1 MPTHA
6 IPSTGISASDL
17 ASGLSRLGFISC
29 LDVVRQGRQA
39 FLEHARTIDTP
50 AGADTPT
57 DADALYDAALSRASS
72 LAQWH
77 NRLIARQS
85 PTTRALRKL
94 DAGDARQRTVATIGD
109 GTQYDDWF
117 ARAGNYAA
125 TDSVASL
132 FSPASY
138 LVDLYRQAKRLHLV
152 SSVFHIDKRRP
163 DLATFVLS
171 QANMDD
177 EVPNLT
183 LVNEIL
189 ATAVDAKWNL
199 KEEKSPP
206 FELPYDAD
214 ADLVDEWIRALGT
227 TEASILDA
235 LFDDVADAFEP
246 AVSYNDSAPWR
257 VTPELCRATLRWAP
271 ARMATLAKG
280 ATPWRTPTPD
290 RVTDLTRQTGLS
302 VGQVHDL
309 LAVEPAFGPDGLRTN
324 PKTYG
329 AYFIHDGNNPLPH
342 AAFEIVHDKPGDPG
356 KIVNGGIDNWARM
369 LWSIAIQRSLG
380 ISFEDIDWIGRQI
393 DYDVTDLRAHA
404 RLYTAFSQIRDLH
417 GLSANAFAGLVG
429 DLNSYGRPREASFL
443 CTVYSPA
450 ILPMLGKKYDFLASA
465 GLAENSPMKCICE
478 ALGMLPDQVER
489 CIREGFATTRQV
501 EVNVHLL
508 SGLYRASL
516 IARLVGLTMGETLA
530 LWDQMETTL
539 LQQLFE
545 TRASNLAE
553 RSIRIL
559 KCTYTV
565 ACWLR
570 EQKMD
575 VDTLVR
581 LTAQT
586 HATTVDDNILK
597 FVASLHQSAQEG
609 TDAEAHGLT
618 GALTQARMISQLSR
632 HVATHFGMKAEAAA
646 AMLSW
651 VDDVIEEADPDLEG
665 YGSATFWKD
674 AFANPQTKHPL
685 GRDDLPPKLI
695 QYVRVLTQ
703 FAEVCCRYGFEEQDI
718 RLIIAPNG
726 YRSPVYKGKTPA
738 LSLPTL
744 FHLAWYAAWRDGIKG
759 DISQARLKLV
769 EAVQA
774 KKGEYD
780 VTEFAILNA
789 WPVDDTQHIFTGELE
804 SKISTVSH
812 IRRIQ
817 ARLAQCD
824 LLSIDHPQ
832 LTVFESTFALMDS
845 AEPTFTDRG
854 QHAAIARAALNH
866 APASAQRGVSEACAE
881 RLRDARLACY
891 IRLNDWGT
899 LKGRINTPDDLY
911 EYLLLDPLVTA
922 KPTTSRLAEA
932 IASVQLYLHR
942 CREGMEPDVIAS
954 ALAELKRPGG
964 YFDYWDAYHKRYGT
978 WAGLQ
983 RLLRY
988 PGSFLDP
995 ALRYRKTEAFSKL
1008 ENALA
1013 SARLS
1018 KEHTETVFREFVAAT
1033 CDRLDM
1039 RYDSA
1044 FLVEDGRNTHIFMLG
1059 HMEQNP
1065 RRYFWQRADNPYVS
1079 AWKWSDWHEITF
1091 QPGTRELVRPSI
1103 FVYRSRLHVA
1113 WWCIR
1118 PSSEASTEPTPL
1130 YDITLMI
1137 AVQTTDS
1144 GWTSYTYDVVRGEK
1158 FTLYTDGTVGVA
1170 GDYSFG
1176 IVAALFTGTVMTRF
1190 LIVSPDMTKKP
1201 ESEWPSHKNFS
1212 LTLRDVPG
1220 RIYIRQDL
1228 RYRELGKRSDDDGVA
1243 VNDKSDLMNVS
1254 DYYDD
1259 FPHAS
1264 LVFEYPGKA
1273 SGKVTLDL
1281 IVTNIVIAHRSVSS
1295 HLIAALSRGIET
1307 FLAYRTQHDMPSDW
1321 PAWQTGY
1328 GYYLW
1333 ELFLHAPLLIA
1344 SRLIDEQ
1351 DFDEATTWLSRLFS
1365 PSGYIGTNGAPLLD
1379 SANKPLYWNPLP
1391 LQDDVS
1397 WGSTGTESTDDP
1409 DIIAMLDPM
1418 HYKLA
1423 IFQRWLKL
1431 YLDRGDRAYRQQTR
1445 DTLTEAKMWY
1455 VQASQLLGEQP
1466 YFHEVPGSLWPNPSL
1481 SRAATSTLG
1490 ALDVLEGTVEPGEE
1504 LPADPGPRGQI
1515 DLIDG
1520 MFLSPL
1526 DDDTLQWWPRI
1537 AMRLRYL
1544 RAGLSLDGRPL
1555 VLPLYETPVSPREL
1569 QQRRLAAGANG
1580 RNLGGPVPAMPV
1592 YRFLYALERAR
1603 SIVREVMQFGMTLQS
1618 LMERKDGDAMGALRE
1633 DQAVAIQAL
1642 VKDDYLDRQR
1652 QLQTTERGL
1661 KQSRARAEQRRDH
1674 YQSLID
1680 RNLLSEETAAQII
1693 RYALPPLYHLTAGAG
1708 AAAAF
1713 LDTVPNSYTGG
1724 MSFGV
1729 GGSKW
1734 SAVGNAVVQGMQL
1747 EAAGMESVATGLEQ
1761 KAAYAVR
1768 RDEWNTQKTLAEGDI
1783 EQIDIQLEINASE
1796 QRQAIDASELLDL
1809 QYEHARATRDLLATR
1824 FSSQE
1829 LFGWQASRAS
1839 TLYYQLYDM
1848 ALGLCGEAQSA
1859 YAYETRQ
1866 PEGFILPGVWDDLHQ
1881 GLLAGEGLLL
1891 GLQRMEQ
1898 AFQQQNI
1905 RPLEVERTVSL
1916 AALADQPLADLIAEV
1931 MGADAGEGMSIR
1943 DSGALKVEY
1952 GKQGLD
1958 ISFSLKDAGIATDY
1972 PASMNLGNA
1981 RRIKSMAL
1989 TLPALL
1995 GPYEDI
2001 RALLG
2006 YDGAYAGDMPRGCQ
2020 AVAISRGLAD
2030 SGQFVLDFNDAR
2042 YLPFE
2047 GIPVDD
2053 PGEIRLS
2060 FPDPADRPQR
2070 EMLLSITDAILHVRY
2085 TIQEDATTRR
2095 VRA

>member
-6 IPSTGISASDL
+6 IPSTGIAASDL
-17 ASGLSRLGFISC
+17 ASGLSRLGFTAC

-50 AGADTPT
+50 ADADTPT

-138 LVDLYRQAKRLHLV
+138 LVDLYRQAKKLHPV
-152 SSVFHIDKRRP
+152 TSVFHIDKRRP

-189 ATAVDAKWNL
+189 ATAVNAKWNL
-199 KEEKSPP
+199 KQERSPP

-214 ADLVDEWIRALGT
+214 ADLVDEWIRVLGT
-227 TEASILDA
+227 TEASIMDA
-235 LFDDVADAFEP
+235 LSDDVADAFEP
-246 AVSYNDSAPWR
+246 AASYNESTPWR
-257 VTPELCRATLRWAP
+257 VTPELCRAMLRWAP
-271 ARMATLAKG
+271 ASVSILTTG
-280 ATPWRTPTPD
+280 WTSWRVPTPE

-302 VGQVHDL
+302 VRQVHDL
-309 LAVEPAFGPDGLRTN
+309 LAVEPAFGPDGLPTN

-329 AYFIHDGNNPLPH
+329 AYFINDGGSPVPPPAFTILHDR
-342 AAFEIVHDKPGDPG
+342 PGDPG
-356 KIVNGGIDNWARM
+356 KIVDGGSGNWARM

-393 DYDVTDLRAHA
+393 DYKVHDLSAHT
-404 RLYTAFSQIRDLH
+404 RLYAAFGQMRDLY

-429 DLNSYGRPREASFL
+429 ELNSYGRPREASFL

-465 GLAENSPMKCICE
+465 GLTENSPMKCICE
-478 ALGMLPDQVER
+478 ALGMLPDHVEL
-489 CIREGFATTRQV
+489 CIREGFKTTAQI
-501 EVNVHLL
+501 EVNAHLL
-508 SGLYRASL
+508 SGLYRVSL
-516 IARLVGLTMGETLA
+516 MARLVGLSMGETLT
-530 LWDQMETTL
+530 LWAQMGTTIV
-539 LQQLFE
+539 QQLFD
-545 TRASNLAE
+545 TRANYLAE

-597 FVASLHQSAQEG
+597 FVANLHQSAQEDTG
-609 TDAEAHGLT
+609 HEASDALR
-618 GALTQARMISQLSR
+618 QARMISQLSR
-632 HVATHFGMKAEAAA
+632 HVATHFGMKSEAAA

-651 VDDVIEEADPDLEG
+651 VDDVIEEADPELAG

-685 GRDDLPPKLI
+685 GREDLPPKLI

-726 YRSPVYKGKTPA
+726 YRSPVYKGQTPA
-738 LSLPTL
+738 LRLPTL

-759 DISQARLKLV
+759 DISQARLKLI

-774 KKGEYD
+774 KKDEYD
-780 VTEFAILNA
+780 VTEFAILNG
-789 WPVDDTQHIFTGELE
+789 WPVDDTQHIFTGALK
-804 SKISTVSH
+804 SKISTVSD

-832 LTVFESTFALMDS
+832 LTVFESTFALMNS
-845 AEPTFTDRG
+845 AESIFYDRG
-854 QHAAIARAALNH
+854 EHAAIARAALNH
-866 APASAQRGVSEACAE
+866 APASVQRRVSETCAE

-899 LKGRINTPDDLY
+899 LAGRINTPDDLY

-932 IASVQLYLHR
+932 IASVQLYMHR

-1044 FLVEDGRNTHIFMLG
+1044 FLVENGKDPYIFMLG

-1065 RRYFWQRADNPYVS
+1065 RRYFWQRADNPYTS
-1079 AWKWSDWHEITF
+1079 AWKWSDWHEITC
-1091 QPGTRELVRPSI
+1091 QPGTRELVKPSI

-1113 WWCIR
+1113 WWCVR
-1118 PSSEASTEPTPL
+1118 PSNEASTETTPL
-1130 YDITLMI
+1130 YDVTLMI
-1137 AVQTTDS
+1137 AVQTTES
-1144 GWTSYTYDVVRGEK
+1144 GWTSYTYDVVQGAK
-1158 FTLYTDGTVGVA
+1158 YTIYTHGTLSVC
-1170 GDYSFG
+1170 GDHDVG
-1176 IVAALFTGTVMTRF
+1176 IVAALFTGPVMIHF
-1190 LIVSPDMTKKP
+1190 FVISLDMTKKP
-1201 ESEWPSHKNFS
+1201 EGEWPLAHNFS
-1212 LTLRDVPG
+1212 LTLHDVLG
-1220 RIYIRQDL
+1220 RIYVRQTL
-1228 RYRELGKRSDDDGVA
+1228 RYRELANRSDDDGVVVDDEA
-1243 VNDKSDLMNVS
+1243 NLMEVS
-1254 DYYDD
+1254 NYYDD

-1281 IVTNIVIAHRSVSS
+1281 IVTSIVIAHRSIAS

-1321 PAWQTGY
+1321 RAWHTGY
-1328 GYYLW
+1328 GPYLW

-1351 DFDEATTWLSRLFS
+1351 DFDEATIWLNRLFS
-1365 PSGYIGTNGAPLLD
+1365 PSGHIGTTGAPLLD
-1379 SANKPLYWNPLP
+1379 GANKQLYWNPLP

-1481 SRAATSTLG
+1481 SKAATSTLG
-1490 ALDVLEGTVEPGEE
+1490 ALDVLEGVVEPGEE

-1520 MFLSPL
+1520 VFLSPL

-1580 RNLGGPVPAMPV
+1580 GDLGGPVATMPV

-1642 VKDDYLDRQR
+1642 VKDDYLDRRR
-1652 QLQTTERGL
+1652 QLETTERGL
-1661 KQSRARAEQRRDH
+1661 KLSRSRAEQRRDH
-1674 YQSLID
+1674 YQSLFD
-1680 RNLLSEETAAQII
+1680 RNLLSEETEAQIL
-1693 RYALPPLYHLTAGAG
+1693 RFALPPLYHLTAGAG
-1708 AAAAF
+1708 TLAAF
-1713 LDTVPNSYTGG
+1713 LDTAPNFYIGG
-1724 MSFGV
+1724 MAVGV
-1729 GGSKW
+1729 GGIKW

-1747 EAAGMESVATGLEQ
+1747 EAAGMESVAAGLEQ

-1859 YAYETRQ
+1859 YTYETGQ
-1866 PEGFILPGVWDDLHQ
+1866 PARFILPGVWDDLHQ

-1931 MGADAGEGMSIR
+1931 MGEDPSEGMSLR
-1943 DSGALKVEY
+1943 ASGALKVEY
-1952 GKQGLD
+1952 GAQGLD
-1958 ISFSLKDAGIATDY
+1958 ISFKLNDAGIAKDY
-1972 PASMNLGNA
+1972 PASMNLGTV

-2001 RALLG
+2001 RALLSYG
-2006 YDGAYAGDMPRGCQ
+2006 GTYASGMPRGCQ

-2030 SGQFVLDFNDAR
+2030 SGQFVLDFSDAR

-2060 FPDPADRPQR
+2060 FPDPAERPQR

-2085 TIQEDATTRR
+2085 TIQEAAT
-2095 VRA
+2095 A

>member
-6 IPSTGISASDL
+6 IPSTGIAASEL
-17 ASGLSRLGFISC
+17 ASGLSRLGFTSC

-50 AGADTPT
+50 ADAATPT

-138 LVDLYRQAKRLHLV
+138 LVDLYRQARKLHPAT
-152 SSVFHIDKRRP
+152 SVFHINKRRP

-214 ADLVDEWIRALGT
+214 ADLIDEWIDASDTSPLEILTAIRDHTASVFERSNGHVNQPLDSGQADVERA
-227 TEASILDA
+227 S
-235 LFDDVADAFEP
+235 F
-246 AVSYNDSAPWR
+246 
-257 VTPELCRATLRWAP
+257 RWAP
-271 ARMATLAKG
+271 YRYIAHDQGTRSWRDPLPTEVSTLA
-280 ATPWRTPTPD
+280 
-290 RVTDLTRQTGLS
+290 RQAGLS
-302 VGQVHDL
+302 VPQVYDL
-309 LAVEPAFGPDGLRTN
+309 LAVEPAYGADGTKTT
-324 PKTYG
+324 PATYG
-329 AYFIHDGNNPLPH
+329 ATTIHSADRSLSPMAVTHEVIGD
-342 AAFEIVHDKPGDPG
+342 AGTIV
-356 KIVNGGIDNWARM
+356 GGTVPRYALMTWVLD
-369 LWSIAIQRSLG
+369 LQRSLS
-380 ISFEDIDWIGRQI
+380 ISFEELDWIAQQTTLTHGGTCN
-393 DYDVTDLRAHA
+393 YVFASFA
-404 RLYTAFSQIRDLH
+404 RLRKSH
-417 GLSANAFAGLVG
+417 GLSPNAFAGLIG
-429 DLNSYGRPREASFL
+429 HLNSYSHSGQKSFL
-443 CTVYSPA
+443 CTVYPA
-450 ILPMLGKKYDFLASA
+450 EILKLLGSKQSFSSSNEIKKGGAVAL
-465 GLAENSPMKCICE
+465 ICE
-478 ALGMLPDQVER
+478 ALQMTPTELEHCVRGAYKTPEDIE
-489 CIREGFATTRQV
+489 I
-501 EVNVHLL
+501 
-508 SGLYRASL
+508 
-516 IARLVGLTMGETLA
+516 TLA
-530 LWDQMETTL
+530 LLSSLYRVTMIPRLAGVSIGDAFKLWPLIGIDETNVFYSLFSPRENALAHRVLGIIHCTTTIFRWLDNQGMTIDEL
-539 LQQLFE
+539 LRRIATE
-545 TRASNLAE
+545 HPDRADEN
-553 RSIRIL
+553 
-559 KCTYTV
+559 V
-565 ACWLR
+565 
-570 EQKMD
+570 
-575 VDTLVR
+575 
-581 LTAQT
+581 
-586 HATTVDDNILK
+586 LK
-597 FVASLHQSAQEG
+597 FVTNLHQTVDTEENAPQATPNFR
-609 TDAEAHGLT
+609 TDDKLFS
-618 GALTQARMISQLSR
+618 LISR
-632 HVATHFGMKAEAAA
+632 HFASHCGMKSEATA
-646 AMLSW
+646 AMLHW
-651 VDDVIEEADPDLEG
+651 VDDVIDVADPALKDYNL
-665 YGSATFWKD
+665 AAFWADVHAAHK
-674 AFANPQTKHPL
+674 TKSPL
-685 GRDDLPPKLI
+685 RRDDLPEKMVR
-695 QYVRVLTQ
+695 YVFLVSQ
-703 FAEVCCRYGFEEQDI
+703 FAEVCLRYGIEEQDI
-718 RLIIAPNG
+718 AQIIAPESG
-726 YRSPVYKGKTPA
+726 HPA
-738 LSLPTL
+738 LNESDSTPSLTLSSL
-744 FHLAWYAAWRDGIKG
+744 FHIACYASWRDQLKGSADDARRLLANGKRG
-759 DISQARLKLV
+759 DIVDFDAFALANGWPADDASDIYVNTLNSKLSSFSSIRMIEARLRFCQKMHVNHRQLRSLEKL
-769 EAVQA
+769 
-774 KKGEYD
+774 
-780 VTEFAILNA
+780 F
-789 WPVDDTQHIFTGELE
+789 
-804 SKISTVSH
+804 SSTSSV
-812 IRRIQ
+812 ITPIPF
-817 ARLAQCD
+817 L
-824 LLSIDHPQ
+824 
-832 LTVFESTFALMDS
+832 
-845 AEPTFTDRG
+845 DRSNQG
-854 QHAAIARAALNH
+854 AIARAALALASPAVRHRVENH
-866 APASAQRGVSEACAE
+866 CAE
-881 RLRDARLACY
+881 RLRDARLSCY
-891 IRLNDWGT
+891 IKLNDWGN
-899 LKGRINTPDDLY
+899 LAGRINTPEDLY

-932 IASVQLYLHR
+932 IASVQLYMHR

-964 YFDYWDAYHKRYGT
+964 YFADWNAYHKRYGT

-988 PGSFLDP
+988 PASFLDP
-995 ALRYRKTEAFSKL
+995 TLRYTKTEPFKQLEQTLSSARLTGPHVKRAFEQFVGSTAERLAIRIDAAFETEPPLGGSIYLLGHDDRASRTYYWRRIDTPVSSAQWTDWEKINCPVPAREAGTPRIFFFESQLRVAWWESREVVQSEGNPSRFDISLTIGSLMPGGQWTTHTYDILKSWRESYFSASIVVPASKGNILARLYWNGPLTTDLIYADMTRKPADEWPFDYNFTLIQKDTPDHISVRQTLRYRVLGA
-1008 ENALA
+1008 NAN
-1013 SARLS
+1013 
-1018 KEHTETVFREFVAAT
+1018 EEIDTETHPQET
-1033 CDRLDM
+1033 
-1039 RYDSA
+1039 S
-1044 FLVEDGRNTHIFMLG
+1044 N
-1059 HMEQNP
+1059 
-1065 RRYFWQRADNPYVS
+1065 
-1079 AWKWSDWHEITF
+1079 WH
-1091 QPGTRELVRPSI
+1091 
-1103 FVYRSRLHVA
+1103 
-1113 WWCIR
+1113 
-1118 PSSEASTEPTPL
+1118 
-1130 YDITLMI
+1130 
-1137 AVQTTDS
+1137 
-1144 GWTSYTYDVVRGEK
+1144 
-1158 FTLYTDGTVGVA
+1158 
-1170 GDYSFG
+1170 
-1176 IVAALFTGTVMTRF
+1176 
-1190 LIVSPDMTKKP
+1190 
-1201 ESEWPSHKNFS
+1201 
-1212 LTLRDVPG
+1212 
-1220 RIYIRQDL
+1220 
-1228 RYRELGKRSDDDGVA
+1228 
-1243 VNDKSDLMNVS
+1243 
-1254 DYYDD
+1254 DD
-1259 FPHAS
+1259 FPHNI
-1264 LVFEYPGKA
+1264 
-1273 SGKVTLDL
+1273 
-1281 IVTNIVIAHRSVSS
+1281 IVTTGSGEGSGPRLFKSNGHGLLLLGIPSLPGYCHR
-1295 HLIAALSRGIET
+1295 ALHSGLDT
-1307 FLAYRTQHDMPSDW
+1307 FLGYATQKSMPASKEIW
-1321 PAWQTGY
+1321 NAGPGM
-1328 GYYLW
+1328 YLW
-1333 ELFLHAPLLIA
+1333 EMFLHGPMLVA

-1351 DFDEATTWLSRLFS
+1351 QFDEATTWLERLFS
-1365 PSGYIGTNGAPLLD
+1365 PSGYVDEKGAPLLD
-1379 SANKPLYWNPLP
+1379 AASKPLHWNTLP
-1391 LQDDVS
+1391 LQDDVTWNS
-1397 WGSTGTESTDDP
+1397 PGQVNTDDP

-1481 SRAATSTLG
+1481 AKAATSTLG
-1490 ALDVLEGTVEPGEE
+1490 ALDVLDGMVEPDKE
-1504 LPADPGPRGQI
+1504 LPAGPGPRGQI

-1520 MFLSPL
+1520 VFLSPL

-1580 RNLGGPVPAMPV
+1580 GDLGGPVSTMPV

-1618 LMERKDGDAMGALRE
+1618 LMERKDGDALGALRE

-1652 QLQTTERGL
+1652 QMETTERGL
-1661 KQSRARAEQRRDH
+1661 KQSRSRAEQRRDH
-1674 YQSLID
+1674 YQSLFD
-1680 RNLLSEETAAQII
+1680 RNLLLEETAAQVI
-1693 RYALPPLYHLTAGAG
+1693 RYALPPLYHLTASAG

-1713 LDTVPNSYTGG
+1713 LDTVPNSYTAG

-1729 GGSKW
+1729 GGIKW

-1747 EAAGMESVATGLEQ
+1747 EAAGMESIAAGLEQ
-1761 KAAYAVR
+1761 KGAYAVR
-1768 RDEWNTQKTLAEGDI
+1768 RDEWNTQKTLAEAEI

-1796 QRQAIDASELLDL
+1796 QRQAIEASELLAL
-1809 QYEHARATRDLLATR
+1809 QYEHAKATRDLLATR

-1859 YAYETRQ
+1859 YTYETGQ
-1866 PEGFILPGVWDDLHQ
+1866 PASFILPGVWDDLHQ

-1931 MGADAGEGMSIR
+1931 MGEDPSERMSLR
-1943 DSGALKVEY
+1943 ASGALTVEY
-1952 GKQGLD
+1952 AAQGLD
-1958 ISFSLKDAGIATDY
+1958 ISFKLNDAGIAKDY
-1972 PASMNLGNA
+1972 PASMNLGTV

-2001 RALLG
+2001 RALLSYG
-2006 YDGAYAGDMPRGCQ
+2006 GTYASGMPRGCQ

-2030 SGQFVLDFNDAR
+2030 SGQFVLDFSDAR

-2060 FPDPADRPQR
+2060 FPDPVERPQR

-2085 TIQEDATTRR
+2085 TIQEAAT
-2095 VRA
+2095 A

>member
-6 IPSTGISASDL
+6 IPSTGIAASEL
-17 ASGLSRLGFISC
+17 ASGLSRLGFTSC
-29 LDVVRQGRQA
+29 LDVVRRGRQA
-39 FLEHARTIDTP
+39 FLERARAIDTP
-50 AGADTPT
+50 ADADTPT

-77 NRLIARQS
+77 NRLIGRQS

-356 KIVNGGIDNWARM
+356 KIVNGGSGNWDRM

-530 LWDQMETTL
+530 LWEQMETTL
-539 LQQLFE
+539 VQQLFE
-545 TRASNLAE
+545 RRASNLAE

-581 LTAQT
+581 LTART

-597 FVASLHQSAQEG
+597 FVANLHQSAQEG
-609 TDAEAHGLT
+609 TDAEGHGLSD
-618 GALTQARMISQLSR
+618 ALTQARMISQLSR

-651 VDDVIEEADPDLEG
+651 VDEVIVEADPDLEG

-964 YFDYWDAYHKRYGT
+964 YFAYWDAYHKRYGT

-988 PGSFLDP
+988 PASFLDP
-995 ALRYRKTEAFSKL
+995 TLRYIKSEPFRQL
-1008 ENALA
+1008 EQTLS
-1013 SARLS
+1013 SARL
-1018 KEHTETVFREFVAAT
+1018 TAAHADLAFEQFIGGVT
-1033 CDRLDM
+1033 SRLDI
-1039 RYDSA
+1039 RIDDAYETEEGANSSIY
-1044 FLVEDGRNTHIFMLG
+1044 LLG
-1059 HMEQNP
+1059 HDNSVP
-1065 RRYFWQRADNPYVS
+1065 INYYWRRGDAPYS
-1079 AWKWSDWHEITF
+1079 TAWRWSDWQRIASPAPTKAAAAPSVFLF
-1091 QPGTRELVRPSI
+1091 QG
-1103 FVYRSRLHVA
+1103 RLRVA
-1113 WWCIR
+1113 WWESR
-1118 PSSEASTEPTPL
+1118 DDSYDGSSPELFKISLAIASLVPGGSWTTHT
-1130 YDITLMI
+1130 YDIFRGVI
-1137 AVQTTDS
+1137 RDFYPTTIVTTTADDS
-1144 GWTSYTYDVVRGEK
+1144 M
-1158 FTLYTDGTVGVA
+1158 
-1170 GDYSFG
+1170 
-1176 IVAALFTGTVMTRF
+1176 IVAALHTSDGWDISVIR
-1190 LIVSPDMTKKP
+1190 SDMTEKP
-1201 ESEWPSHKNFS
+1201 DDEWPQPYNFT
-1212 LTLRDVPG
+1212 LTKMNDPHLTYVRRP
-1220 RIYIRQDL
+1220 L
-1228 RYRELGKRSDDDGVA
+1228 RYRELPASGSGNHDVEISSEK
-1243 VNDKSDLMNVS
+1243 VS
-1254 DYYDD
+1254 NWHDD
-1259 FPHAS
+1259 FEHSRIDGYMTLWPPSGLLITLCNFGLPTYLH
-1264 LVFEYPGKA
+1264 KA
-1273 SGKVTLDL
+1273 LRSGPD
-1281 IVTNIVIAHRSVSS
+1281 H
-1295 HLIAALSRGIET
+1295 
-1307 FLAYRTQHDMPSDW
+1307 FLAYQTQNAM
-1321 PAWQTGY
+1321 PAWQTAWKG
-1328 GYYLW
+1328 GPGLYLW
-1333 ELFLHAPLLIA
+1333 ELFLHGPLLIA
-1344 SRLIDEQ
+1344 SRLIEEQ
-1351 DFDEATTWLSRLFS
+1351 HFDEATVWLERLFA
-1365 PSGYIGTNGAPLLD
+1365 PSGYVDAKGMALADRTG
-1379 SANKPLYWNPLP
+1379 KPLYWNTLP
-1391 LQDDVS
+1391 LQDDIA
-1397 WGSTGTESTDDP
+1397 WDSTGQASTDDP

-1466 YFHEVPGSLWPNPSL
+1466 YFHEVPGSLWPNPTL

-1520 MFLSPL
+1520 VFLSPL

-1642 VKDDYLDRQR
+1642 IKDDYLDRQR

-1713 LDTVPNSYTGG
+1713 LDTAPNFYIGG

-1729 GGSKW
+1729 GGIKW

-1747 EAAGMESVATGLEQ
+1747 EAAGMESVAAGLEQ

-1839 TLYYQLYDM
+1839 TLYYQLYDI